1 MRAHLVTTLATL
13 LAIAPSPLQALQA
26 DGTNGATDITAEEV
40 EAVRAAI
47 GDQIDLQ
54 IKVAALS
61 QGNVAVGVLHR
72 DRLENSGE
80 VARGLVHREVDEV
93 YYVLSGGGMLM
104 TGGEVT
110 TGRDLPADGRAVA
123 ELVGP
128 SHLGSAQGGHVRE
141 ISEGDL
147 VIIPAGLFHA
157 WTEIPDHVTYLS
169 IRPDPEGVLPVG
181 YVNPLIEN
189 R

>member
-1 MRAHLVTTLATL
+1 MRSLSIPALTTLL
-13 LAIAPSPLQALQA
+13 VLAPSPTWALQGGA
-26 DGTNGATDITAEEV
+26 TGFATDITAEEV

-47 GDQIDLQ
+47 GDRIDLQ

-61 QGNVAVGVLHR
+61 EGNVAVGVLHR
-72 DRLENSGE
+72 DRLEATGE
-80 VARGLVHREVDEV
+80 ARGLVHREVNEV
-93 YYVLSGGGMLM
+93 YYVLSGSGTLM
-104 TGGEVT
+104 TGGDVT
-110 TGRDLPADGRAVA
+110 MGRDIPADRPAVT

-128 SHLGSAQGGHVRE
+128 SALATAGGGHVRE

-169 IRPDPEGVLPVG
+169 IRPDPDGVLPAG
-181 YVNPLIEN
+181 YVNPVIDG